1 MHPEHSPQPKEA
13 LRQLPANV
21 QALSLRC
28 PLCSTQAPVRGVI
41 ARADPVQG
49 DPKMPRWELAFIC
62 PACGLYSTFAVDRLK
77 PEQITRVQGSRWA
90 AKLRTPDSGDQTS
103 EVPISR
109 TNNTT
114 HFATTFTACMVLWL
128 LLTGSFAPVDLLWGV
143 IVCLSVTV
151 LTFRFVAFGAPEW
164 MLQPRRWWAFLLLL
178 GEFIRQIVV
187 QNVTLAWRVF
197 SPRIPIKP
205 GIVAVPFN
213 ARRDVPATILSS
225 LMTLTP
231 DTVLVDI
238 DQVKGIMYIHWIDVQ
253 TTQPD
258 EAYRLLVRDLE
269 QKLNNWLE

>member
-1 MHPEHSPQPKEA
+1 
-13 LRQLPANV
+13 
-21 QALSLRC
+21 
-28 PLCSTQAPVRGVI
+28 
-41 ARADPVQG
+41 
-49 DPKMPRWELAFIC
+49 
-62 PACGLYSTFAVDRLK
+62 
-77 PEQITRVQGSRWA
+77 
-90 AKLRTPDSGDQTS
+90 
-103 EVPISR
+103 
-109 TNNTT
+109 
-114 HFATTFTACMVLWL
+114 MVLWL